1 MMKTS
6 AAVLACAVAL
16 AACAPKRLP
25 APRMADAYLAAYRL
39 DSGDKLRVNV
49 FGQQDLSNTFAVD
62 GRGHI
67 AMPLIGDVP
76 AQGLTTQEL
85 EASIAGRLRN
95 GYLRDPSV
103 TVQVDTYRPF
113 FVLGEVTTA
122 GQYPY
127 VSGMTGETAVAIA
140 GGFTPRASRSHIYV
154 TRRVNGQIVRGRL
167 SIYDPVLPGDTVHVP
182 ERFL

>member
-6 AAVLACAVAL
+6 AAVLACAMAL

-39 DSGDKLRVNV
+39 DSGDKLRINV

-76 AQGLTTQEL
+76 AQGLTTR
-85 EASIAGRLRN
+85 SWR
-95 GYLRDPSV
+95 
-103 TVQVDTYRPF
+103 
-113 FVLGEVTTA
+113 
-122 GQYPY
+122 
-127 VSGMTGETAVAIA
+127 
-140 GGFTPRASRSHIYV
+140 RASRAGCA
-154 TRRVNGQIVRGRL
+154 TATCATPR
-167 SIYDPVLPGDTVHVP
+167 
-182 ERFL
+182 